1 MQFLPDPDVGVDLTS
16 PLPSQLAPQ
25 VTPLLILSEE
35 ANYWPADMPDM
46 VDMELDSVEADMAD
60 MVDGVVLDMVDGVVL
75 DMVDGVVLMADV
87 VVTEVMEPAFTAQVM
102 LVLELVMELVF
113 TGQVMVAMAME
124 LAFTDLVMEDM
135 VQDAVDLD
143 TVDTADTAD
152 FTDLLTEPAFSEDP
166 LQVLT

>member
-16 PLPSQLAPQ
+16 PLPSPLAPQ
-25 VTPLLILSEE
+25 VIPLLILSEE

-75 DMVDGVVLMADV
+75 DIVDGVVL
-87 VVTEVMEPAFTAQVM
+87 TAQVM

-152 FTDLLTEPAFSEDP
+152 FTDLLTEPAFSGDP
-166 LQVLT
+166 LQVLP